1 MTERKPP
8 GVSFESWVDRQV
20 RRAEQERPLRDLPGA
35 GKPLQGLDGP
45 YDELWWVKE
54 KLRREQVSVL
64 PPSLA
69 VRKAA
74 EDLLASLG
82 AVPSEGEVRRRVT
95 AHNQRVADLA
105 RRPDPGPAVVVRP
118 LRIEDVLRRWEQER
132 GGTAVPAPPRGSP
145 GEGGAAETGP
155 AVRPRR
161 SRWWRRRAPE
171 GSG

>member
-54 KLRREQVSVL
+54 KLRREHVSVL

-82 AVPSEGEVRRRVT
+82 TVSTEAQLRRLVA
-95 AHNQRVADLA
+95 AHNERVADLA
-105 RRPDPGPAVVVRP
+105 RRPDPGPAAVVRP
-118 LRIEDVLRRWEQER
+118 LRMDDVLRRWHEARSGRTTPE
-132 GGTAVPAPPRGSP
+132 APAP
-145 GEGGAAETGP
+145 EAEDVDAQAAAPP
-155 AVRPRR
+155 ARRPRR
-161 SRWWRRRAPE
+161 TRWWRRT
-171 GSG
+171 S

>member
-20 RRAEQERPLRDLPGA
+20 RRAEQERPLQELPGA

-74 EDLLASLG
+74 EDLLGSL
-82 AVPSEGEVRRRVT
+82 ATVPTEAQLRRLVT
-95 AHNQRVADLA
+95 AHNERVADLA

-118 LRIEDVLRRWEQER
+118 LRMDDVLRRWHEAR
-132 GGTAVPAPPRGSP
+132 G
-145 GEGGAAETGP
+145 GGAAPARDVESGTAQDPAEGET
-155 AVRPRR
+155 AARPRR
-161 SRWWRRRAPE
+161 TPWWRRGRR
-171 GSG
+171 GR

>member
-20 RRAEQERPLRDLPGA
+20 RRAEQERPLRDLAGA

-54 KLRREQVSVL
+54 KLRREHVSVL

-82 AVPSEGEVRRRVT
+82 TVPTEAQLRRLVA
-95 AHNQRVADLA
+95 AHNERVADLA

-118 LRIEDVLRRWEQER
+118 LPMGDVLRRWQEARR
-132 GGTAVPAPPRGSP
+132 GSTNAAPAP
-145 GEGGAAETGP
+145 GAEHEEAPVAPVAPP
-155 AVRPRR
+155 ARR
-161 SRWWRRRAPE
+161 ARRARWWRRT
-171 GSG
+171 S

>member
-35 GKPLQGLDGP
+35 GKPLEGLDGP

-82 AVPSEGEVRRRVT
+82 TVPTEEQLRRLVA
-95 AHNQRVADLA
+95 AHNERVADLA

-118 LRIEDVLRRWEQER
+118 LRMDDVLQRWHEAR
-132 GGTAVPAPPRGSP
+132 SGTLSA
-145 GEGGAAETGP
+145 GP
-155 AVRPRR
+155 ASEGSASGDLPAVDPRTGERRLRWRLRRRPRR
-161 SRWWRRRAPE
+161 
-171 GSG
+171 

>member
-8 GVSFESWVDRQV
+8 GVSFEGWVDRQV

-74 EDLLASLG
+74 EDLLASL
-82 AVPSEGEVRRRVT
+82 ATVPSEAQVRRLVA
-95 AHNQRVADLA
+95 AHNERVADLA
-105 RRPDPGPAVVVRP
+105 RRADPGPAVVVRP
-118 LRIEDVLRRWEQER
+118 LRLQDVLHRWAQER
-132 GGTAVPAPPRGSP
+132 SGGSLPEPAPAEVGNGS
-145 GEGGAAETGP
+145 TGTSGST
-155 AVRPRR
+155 ARPRR
-161 SRWWRRRAPE
+161 VRWWRRRRR
-171 GSG
+171 S

>member
-54 KLRREQVSVL
+54 KLRREHVSVL

-82 AVPSEGEVRRRVT
+82 TVSTEAQLRRLVA
-95 AHNQRVADLA
+95 AHNERVADLA
-105 RRPDPGPAVVVRP
+105 RRPDPGPTAVVRP
-118 LRIEDVLRRWEQER
+118 LRMDDVLRRWHEARSGRTTPE
-132 GGTAVPAPPRGSP
+132 APAPEAEDVDAQAAAPP
-145 GEGGAAETGP
+145 GR
-155 AVRPRR
+155 RPRR
-161 SRWWRRRAPE
+161 TRWWRRT
-171 GSG
+171 S

>member
-20 RRAEQERPLRDLPGA
+20 RRAEQERPLRDLPDA

-69 VRKAA
+69 VRKAG

-82 AVPSEGEVRRRVT
+82 TISSEVQVRRLV
-95 AHNQRVADLA
+95 ASYNERVADLA

-118 LRIEDVLRRWEQER
+118 LRVEDVLDRWELER
-132 GGTAVPAPPRGSP
+132 S
-145 GEGGAAETGP
+145 GAAAPAAAPGQAGETGIE
-155 AVRPRR
+155 ATR
-161 SRWWRRRAPE
+161 SAGQPGRVRWWRRRRR
-171 GSG
+171 S